1 MTETDASGGRG
12 RKRDVIRWRRA
23 ASFAASVRRRGMAA
37 GCFSFEEVTKLPE
50 QRKFEVRR
58 PRNLS
63 FNSLMHTN
71 SGHLPQPMY
80 CGFPNALVQYR
91 CLFGTFTSLDSVD
104 LYVLKD
110 KASKGEIIKKP
121 VSSNSFITFFT
132 LY

>member
-23 ASFAASVRRRGMAA
+23 ASFAASVVRMRGMAA
-37 GCFSFEEVTKLPE
+37 GCFSIEEVTKLPE

-63 FNSLMHTN
+63 WNSLMHTN
-71 SGHLPQPMY
+71 SGHLPQPIH

-91 CLFGTFTSLDSVD
+91 CLFGTFTSLDC
-104 LYVLKD
+104 
-110 KASKGEIIKKP
+110 
-121 VSSNSFITFFT
+121 
-132 LY
+132 